1 MYATRIDADGN
12 VKHKARYVIKCY
24 SQKENVDCMETFSPT
39 AHDHMTSVRILV
51 QTAVNEDMVI
61 HQMNVNTAYAP
72 IGCHIYVRQ
81 PEGYKV
87 LADDGEKLAWHS
99 NKSLYRLKQS
109 GRNWDNVLNN
119 FLVSEV
125 FTQMQTH
132 VYISKWKESQKL
144 LSYFGLIIYIHIYII
159 LAASSESVL
168 N

>member
-1 MYATRIDADGN
+1 
-12 VKHKARYVIKCY
+12 
-24 SQKENVDCMETFSPT
+24 METFSLT
-39 AHDHMTSVRILV
+39 AHMTSVRILI

-81 PEGYKV
+81 PEYYKV
-87 LADDGEKLAWHS
+87 LDDGGEKLAWHS
-99 NKSLYRLKQS
+99 NKSLYGLKQS
-109 GRNWDNVLNN
+109 GRNWDNVLND

-144 LSYFGLIIYIHIYII
+144 LSHFGLIIYIYIFI
-159 LAASSESVL
+159 SS
-168 N
+168 